1 MEGQRGKRYITWIDK
16 REEMNEGV
24 SFIYNRTILYIYIS
38 GDDRHVIEEA

>member
-24 SFIYNRTILYIYIS
+24 SFQPN
-38 GDDRHVIEEA
+38 DRHVIEEA